1 MMFETREEEAAR
13 KFAEGEAKGIV
24 KGRAEG
30 IAEKT
35 EEVVL
40 GMLSEGIPLET
51 IARVAKISVDDV
63 KAIADRHGVK
73 LP

>member
-1 MMFETREEEAAR
+1 MMFETREQEIAR
-13 KFAEGEAKGIV
+13 KTAEAEAKGIA
-24 KGRAEG
+24 K
-30 IAEKT
+30 KT

-40 GMLSEGIPLET
+40 GMLNEGFPIET
-51 IARVAKISVDDV
+51 AAKIARIGISDV

>member
-1 MMFETREEEAAR
+1 MMMFETREQEIAR
-13 KFAEGEAKGIV
+13 KTAEAEAKGIA
-24 KGRAEG
+24 K
-30 IAEKT
+30 KT

-40 GMLSEGIPLET
+40 GMLDEGFPIET
-51 IARVAKISVDDV
+51 IVRVAKISVDGV